1 MTTTILVPLD
11 FGPEADRALP
21 VGRALADSLGGRLD
35 VVVVT
40 GAAKDADTDEQE
52 AHWHAEH
59 AGVELDGVHLRFD
72 DDVVAGILAQART
85 GEATL
90 CLAAHAH
97 HPLLAALYT
106 SVSDDVV
113 GHDVRPLVIVGPAC
127 DVTAPVG
134 GRMLACLGGH
144 SDAEVLGVTATWA
157 RALAAKVEVVTVEE
171 GDGRSDEPAP
181 AVAARLFEEAG
192 VPATWEVLNGSQ
204 PAAAVVAA
212 ADRMGEGVVVLGSS
226 PGRIH
231 GQALGGV
238 ARRVVRRSR
247 RPLLLAPQRRDDPR

>member
-11 FGPEADRALP
+11 FGPHADRALP
-21 VGRALADSLGGRLD
+21 VGRALADAVGGRLE

-40 GAAKDADTDEQE
+40 GAAVEAHTDESE
-52 AHWHAEH
+52 ARWHAAH
-59 AGVELDGVHLRFD
+59 AGVELDGVHLRYD

-90 CLAAHAH
+90 CLSAHAH
-97 HPLLAALYT
+97 HPLVAALYT
-106 SVSDDVV
+106 NVSDGVV
-113 GHDVRPLVIVGPAC
+113 GHDVHPLVIVGPAC

-144 SDAEVLGVTATWA
+144 SDAEVPGVTVTWA
-157 RALAAKVEVVTVEE
+157 RALAAKVEVMTVED
-171 GDGRSDEPAP
+171 GDRSDEPVP
-181 AVAARLFEEAG
+181 AVAARLLEEAG
-192 VPATWEVLNGSQ
+192 VPATWEVVTGS
-204 PAAAVVAA
+204 PPEAAVVAA
-212 ADRMGEGVVVLGSS
+212 AERMGEGLVVLGSS

-238 ARRVVRRSR
+238 ARRVIRRSC
-247 RPLLLAPQRRDDPR
+247 RPVLLAPQSAHGQR